1 METDFRNAMHK
12 ESAASLTLLFKFLL
26 CRRGDA
32 KEEVSKLL
40 GDHVRVFTTKCIMH
54 ELRGLGKDYIST
66 RQACKRYALHKCGHE
81 DPVSAVQCLAEQIVD
96 GNHEHFF
103 IATQDRALQ
112 RQIVN
117 MPGGAVLFTS
127 VNGVHIENP
136 SEAQKRHVQAKEV
149 TGVGI
154 MLPAHKKRVK
164 KDGSEGSGE
173 EGDSSSEDEGQQ
185 WRPMLGGKFRRN
197 VAKGPNPLSIQKKKK
212 KIVDTTTNDGG
223 DTGAND
229 AEGNNRGEEK
239 EQKAKRQRRRRPS
252 GGDGSD

>member
-1 METDFRNAMHK
+1 MHK
-12 ESAASLTLLFKFLL
+12 ESAASHLILFTYFLL

-40 GDHVRVFTTKCIMH
+40 GDPARVFTTKCVMH
-54 ELRGLGKDYIST
+54 ELRALGKDYIST

-81 DPVSAVQCLAEQIVD
+81 DPVSAAQCLAEQVVD

-112 RQIVN
+112 RQVVN

-136 SEAQKRHVQAKEV
+136 SESQKRHVQAKEV
-149 TGVGI
+149 TGVG
-154 MLPAHKKRVK
+154 MLPPVHKKKVM

-173 EGDSSSEDEGQQ
+173 EGGSSSEDEGQQ
-185 WRPMLGGKFRRN
+185 RRPVLGGKFRRN
-197 VAKGPNPLSIQKKKK
+197 IAKGPNPLSIQKKKK
-212 KIVDTTTNDGG
+212 KVADNTSSGG
-223 DTGAND
+223 GIAVAND
-229 AEGNNRGEEK
+229 AAGINTVEEK

-252 GGDGSD
+252 GGGSD